1 MIFTLAQTSSN
12 TGWVVGYTIGIV
24 AVLVVV
30 ALVVPILV
38 LAHRIGREAQLI
50 DDSLGKSVRNTSALN
65 DLNTTN
71 QMALNVVEGL
81 KRGRQRLGG

>member
-1 MIFTLAQTSSN
+1 MSELFDGN
-12 TGWVVGYTIGIV
+12 TGWLVGYVIGLV
-24 AVLVVV
+24 VVLVVV

-38 LAHRIGREAQLI
+38 LARKIGYEAQLI
-50 DDSLGKSVRNTSALN
+50 DDSLEKSVTNTAALN

-71 QMALNVVEGL
+71 TMAIAVIEGL